1 MVDEPSGELAD
12 DDLAC
17 GGEPLQLRGDT
28 DRFAGDEALARVG
41 RRRDDLAGLDADAD
55 LDPDAVIRHK
65 ALVQHCERRLYVE
78 GRSCCAEG
86 VVLVRHGNAERGH
99 HGVARVLLDGA
110 AVPRDRGGHGLEVA
124 LQDAAE
130 RLRVERFRKCHRLD
144 DVDEQDR
151 DEPPELH
158 RRLREWRLLEQQR
171 VVLAQD
177 RRLELLQLGAR
188 VEAELLD
195 EGLARIAVRRER
207 IGLAPGAVEREHELP
222 ARPLAQGL
230 RLDERLELGDELG
243 VARERE
249 VGVDPLFEGDRPQ
262 LLEPG
267 DLGLRER
274 LVEEVGESR
283 AAPQAERLAES
294 GLRCLGA
301 PVLKRVST
309 LVGEADEA
317 VRVDPVRVELE
328 HVARRARG
336 DDRPERLAELRH
348 VDLDGV
354 RGGLGRLSRPE
365 ALDEAVDGDDATDVE
380 REDGEQCARLWPAEP
395 DGTTARRRL

>member
-1 MVDEPSGELAD
+1 MSTNRIVTSRRNCIGGFASGVSSSSSESSWRRIAASSSFSSGPGSRPSSSTRVSRAVS
-12 DDLAC
+12 
-17 GGEPLQLRGDT
+17 
-28 DRFAGDEALARVG
+28 VG
-41 RRRDDLAGLDADAD
+41 R
-55 LDPDAVIRHK
+55 
-65 ALVQHCERRLYVE
+65 ERV
-78 GRSCCAEG
+78 
-86 VVLVRHGNAERGH
+86 
-99 HGVARVLLDGA
+99 
-110 AVPRDRGGHGLEVA
+110 
-124 LQDAAE
+124 
-130 RLRVERFRKCHRLD
+130 
-144 DVDEQDR
+144 
-151 DEPPELH
+151 
-158 RRLREWRLLEQQR
+158 
-171 VVLAQD
+171 
-177 RRLELLQLGAR
+177 
-188 VEAELLD
+188 
-195 EGLARIAVRRER
+195 
-207 IGLAPGAVEREHELP
+207 GLAPRAIEGEHELP
-222 ARPLAQGL
+222 AWPLAQGL

-249 VGVDPLFEGDRPQ
+249 VGVDPLLERDRAQ
-262 LLEPG
+262 LLEPC
-267 DLGLRER
+267 DLGLCER
-274 LVEEVGESR
+274 LVEEVGQGG

-301 PVLKRVST
+301 AVLKRVST

-328 HVARRARG
+328 HVARRACG